1 MDPVTMSVLA
11 SGLVGIADE
20 MGSVLVRSAYS
31 SNIKERRDCSAA
43 LFDAEARLVAQAAH
57 VPVHLGAMSTSVEA
71 VRAKGARPGEIWIL
85 NDPFSGGN
93 HLPDITA
100 VAPVGLDGEIVAYSA
115 TRAHHSDVGGMRP
128 GSMPADSQEIYQEGL
143 VIPPVRLLT
152 GGRWNEDVLGLV
164 QANSR
169 TPDLRLGD
177 LRAQAA
183 ARRRA
188 AARRPEL
195 VERHGADVVLE
206 AFGEVIAYGERR
218 SRQVVGALPD
228 GRYEARGEIE
238 GDGVDDVDIPIV
250 VAVTIHGDE
259 MAIDFTGTSGAV
271 RGNVNC
277 PLAVTRSACCFGL
290 RVLLPDDVPSNDGTY
305 APLRITAPDGSL
317 VNAGR
322 PSAVVAGNV
331 ETSQRIADTVLLALA
346 QVAPLPA
353 QGQGTMNN
361 VVIGGHRDGTAWTY
375 YETLA
380 GGQGASPSGPGPS
393 GVHVGMTNT
402 LNTPVEAL
410 ELEYPLRVE
419 RYELDETT
427 SGSGLHAGGAGL
439 IRSIRV
445 LSPASLSLLT
455 DRRRHAPQG
464 AAGGGPG
471 GMGRNEVD
479 GVEVPPKHN
488 AQLAAGSVVTVRTP
502 GGGGW
507 GPSAGAAG
515 GRG

>member
-177 LRAQAA
+177 LR
-183 ARRRA
+183 
-188 AARRPEL
+188 PS
-195 VERHGADVVLE
+195 GCTSWWS
-206 AFGEVIAYGERR
+206 G
-218 SRQVVGALPD
+218 
-228 GRYEARGEIE
+228 
-238 GDGVDDVDIPIV
+238 
-250 VAVTIHGDE
+250 
-259 MAIDFTGTSGAV
+259 TGPTWS
-271 RGNVNC
+271 
-277 PLAVTRSACCFGL
+277 S
-290 RVLLPDDVPSNDGTY
+290 
-305 APLRITAPDGSL
+305 
-317 VNAGR
+317 R
-322 PSAVVAGNV
+322 PSA
-331 ETSQRIADTVLLALA
+331 R
-346 QVAPLPA
+346 
-353 QGQGTMNN
+353 
-361 VVIGGHRDGTAWTY
+361 
-375 YETLA
+375 
-380 GGQGASPSGPGPS
+380 
-393 GVHVGMTNT
+393 
-402 LNTPVEAL
+402 
-410 ELEYPLRVE
+410 
-419 RYELDETT
+419 
-427 SGSGLHAGGAGL
+427 
-439 IRSIRV
+439 
-445 LSPASLSLLT
+445 
-455 DRRRHAPQG
+455 
-464 AAGGGPG
+464 
-471 GMGRNEVD
+471 
-479 GVEVPPKHN
+479 
-488 AQLAAGSVVTVRTP
+488 
-502 GGGGW
+502 
-507 GPSAGAAG
+507 
-515 GRG
+515 